1 MNGVC
6 WDFGIC
12 FLPADPEDHKGV
24 GGDGGGGVQ
33 RFTQPALGSTLVHFN
48 CYLQSEENGECR

>member
-12 FLPADPEDHKGV
+12 FLPADPEDHRGA

-33 RFTQPALGSTLVHFN
+33 GLTQPALRAALVHFN
-48 CYLQSEENGECR
+48 RYLRSRTGRS